1 MSANENSSNDNGNG
15 VTEVQVTG
23 FNMPFAD
30 LVGFMAK
37 AAIASIPATIIVT
50 LTVAMTVAT
59 LIVWF
64 PIVKAA
70 LIAVTP

>member
-1 MSANENSSNDNGNG
+1 MKANENSDSNSDS
-15 VTEVQVTG
+15 VTEVHVTG

-64 PIVKAA
+64 PIVKAT
-70 LIAVTP
+70 LIP